1 MAMFNSSHWR
11 QHVALDVGTA
21 TTRIASGASHVI
33 EQSSRSGSRH
43 ALRAGVVVDGEAAV
57 EILKPLLARTR
68 VFGVVRPCVL
78 ACAPTD
84 AHSEERQLLM
94 DSIMQAGAAAVS
106 VIPEPL
112 AAAIGAGLDISS
124 PYARMVVDIGE
135 GVTDCAVMQSGK
147 VQATCAIRI
156 GCERMRREIVAAA
169 KMLGSVALSDAE
181 ADGYLRT
188 CGLNR
193 PAGHVGSTLVAV
205 ALQPVLESIATEIDL
220 FLRDLPHV
228 LGCEI
233 IETGIC
239 LTGGGSLIPGVRECL
254 EQRTGI
260 TVTPARNPR
269 VAVVEGARA
278 ILPVM
283 VMLNRWR

>member
-1 MAMFNSSHWR
+1 MALFNSSHWR

-21 TTRIASGASHVI
+21 TTRIASGMSHVI
-33 EQSSRSGSRH
+33 EQSSRLGSRQ
-43 ALRAGVVVDGEAAV
+43 ALSSGVVVDGDVAV

-68 VFGVVRPCVL
+68 AFGVVRPCVL

-84 AHSEERQLLM
+84 ARPEERQLLI

-112 AAAIGAGLDISS
+112 AAAIGAGVDVSS

-147 VQATCAIRI
+147 VQATCAIRT
-156 GCERMRREIVAAA
+156 GCERMRHEIVRAA
-169 KMLGSVALSDAE
+169 KMLGSVSISDAE
-181 ADGYLRT
+181 ADRYLRT

-193 PAGHVGSTLVAV
+193 SAGHVGSTLVAV
-205 ALQPVLESIATEIDL
+205 AVQPVLEEIVSQVDL
-220 FLRDLPHV
+220 FLRDLPPG

-239 LTGGGSLIPGVRECL
+239 LTGGG
-254 EQRTGI
+254 
-260 TVTPARNPR
+260 
-269 VAVVEGARA
+269 
-278 ILPVM
+278 
-283 VMLNRWR
+283 